1 MNELPA
7 KAERPTAWARLTA
20 RFGGESFAIQ
30 ERAKVL
36 LVMILLTVVGVP
48 VVMVSDFTTGSVAQ
62 AFGEAGF
69 VVAQLISLVFL
80 LRGRYRTSANIFVV
94 MVTLLMLF
102 VCVTGDNATT
112 AELATICY
120 YMAAPLILA
129 SLVGYSPLHTII
141 TGGVGAAAL
150 IALFFGRIAPA
161 NPGVP
166 MENLVNSLIS
176 NGIIFCLMVV
186 IAYQAVRIN
195 RRTQR
200 KIEDES
206 SLQQAASSDLRSVAR
221 RVSGVSSSVFDQSS
235 SMAQGATSL
244 AERSQRQAAT
254 LEQTSSAVQELTA
267 SVEQVSQHAQS
278 QVASVSESTAMM
290 QSLQETMRQVSLTLK
305 AVSRAAGEALAKAT
319 EGAGS
324 VDRVAD
330 AIRGIAESSTQIS
343 GIVTVIGDIADQTN
357 LLALN
362 ASIEA
367 ARAGEHGRGFSV
379 VAQEVGNLAAR
390 SAASSKEIAALIR
403 SSGKAVDSG
412 MQTASA
418 SRAAMDAIMEG
429 SRTTSHAVEELG
441 GDLVRGSESIDA
453 VTAAMDRISE
463 LSSNI
468 SAATEEQAVN
478 AKQVAEAIENVNEL
492 TQEVAS
498 AAAQMSGG
506 TGALAGLA
514 GTLEE
519 LVARFRR
526 EDGTTTAIAPR
537 PASVRGVPT
546 PVA

>member
-1 MNELPA
+1 MSETPA
-7 KAERPTAWARLTA
+7 KAEKRTISGRLAA
-20 RFGGESFAIQ
+20 RFRTESFAIQ

-36 LVMILLTVVGVP
+36 LIMILLTVVGVP
-48 VVMVSDFTTGSVAQ
+48 VVMVSDFATGSVAQ

-69 VVAQLISLVFL
+69 VVAQLVALVAL

-102 VCVTGDNATT
+102 VSTTSDNTTT
-112 AELATICY
+112 AELATISY
-120 YMAAPLILA
+120 YLAAPLILA

-150 IALFFGRIAPA
+150 IALFFARIAPA
-161 NPGVP
+161 NADVP
-166 MENLVNSLIS
+166 MDRLLNSLIS

-206 SLQQAASSDLRSVAR
+206 SLQQVTSSDLRSVAR
-221 RVSGVSSSVFDQSS
+221 KVSGVSASVFGQSS
-235 SMAQGATSL
+235 AMAQGATSL
-244 AERSQRQAAT
+244 AERSERQAAT
-254 LEQTSSAVQELTA
+254 LEQTSAAVQELTA

-278 QVASVSESTAMM
+278 QAASVSESTATM
-290 QSLQETMRQVSLTLK
+290 QSLQETMRQVSLTLQT
-305 AVSRAAGEALAKAT
+305 VSRAAREALAKAT

-324 VDRVAD
+324 VDRVVD
-330 AIRGIAESSTQIS
+330 SIRGIAESSTQIS
-343 GIVTVIGDIADQTN
+343 GIVSVIADIADQTN

-390 SAASSKEIAALIR
+390 SAASSKEIAALIK

-412 MQTASA
+412 METASA
-418 SRAAMDAIMEG
+418 SRAAMGAIIEG
-429 SRTTSHAVEELG
+429 SRTTSEAVEALG
-441 GDLVRGSESIDA
+441 GDLVRGSEAIDV
-453 VTAAMDRISE
+453 VTTAMGRISE
-463 LSSNI
+463 LSSSI

-478 AKQVAEAIENVNEL
+478 ARQVAEAIENVNEL

-506 TGALAGLA
+506 TGELAGLA

-526 EDGTTTAIAPR
+526 GDGDAAAPLGAL
-537 PASVRGVPT
+537 ASFPGG
-546 PVA
+546 